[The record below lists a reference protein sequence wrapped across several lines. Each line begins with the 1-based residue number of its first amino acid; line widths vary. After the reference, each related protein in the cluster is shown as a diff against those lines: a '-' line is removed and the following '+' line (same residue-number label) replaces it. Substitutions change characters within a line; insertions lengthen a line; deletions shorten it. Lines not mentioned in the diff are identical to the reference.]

1 MNKPSFKR
9 MFYRY
14 TLQDLPLYV
23 AGIFNFYRYTLQDL
37 PLYVAG
43 FLRENSLGRVYEILM
58 RIIRESHETLASPP
72 PL

>member
-23 AGIFNFYRYTLQDL
+23 AEIFKFYRYTLQDL

-43 FLRENSLGRVYEILM
+43 FTVIRC
-58 RIIRESHETLASPP
+58 RISQGKFIRESL
-72 PL
+72 